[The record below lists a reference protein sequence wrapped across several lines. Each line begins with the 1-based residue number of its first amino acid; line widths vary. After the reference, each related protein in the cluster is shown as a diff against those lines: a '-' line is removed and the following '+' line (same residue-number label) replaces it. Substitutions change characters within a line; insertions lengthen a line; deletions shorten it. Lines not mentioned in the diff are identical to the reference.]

1 MIVIRARPHCEVP
14 TQVRVTAS
22 LIAAARVIT
31 THKMKREMMI
41 IDSVDVIL
49 RSCSF
54 LTRTESLVDE

>member
-41 IDSVDVIL
+41 IGRRCEPPDPPDP
-49 RSCSF
+49 
-54 LTRTESLVDE
+54 

>member
-1 MIVIRARPHCEVP
+1 
-14 TQVRVTAS
+14 
-22 LIAAARVIT
+22 
-31 THKMKREMMI
+31 MKREMMI